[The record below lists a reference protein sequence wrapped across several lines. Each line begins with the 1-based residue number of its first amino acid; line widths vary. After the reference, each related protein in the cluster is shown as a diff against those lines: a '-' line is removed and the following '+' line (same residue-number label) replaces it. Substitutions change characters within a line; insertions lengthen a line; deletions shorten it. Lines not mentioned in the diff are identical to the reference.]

1 MLAVLC
7 LFVVCRPKLLVL
19 RSSCCLFASVLQL
32 ARRGR
37 LLRSAGE
44 GAWRDV
50 WRRRIS
56 LLVYAHPGGGRA
68 RSFGRRY
75 GSATRMGYLPF
86 FFSARFSFSTSEVPG
101 SPPSTNLARQAFGQR
116 CHARMA
122 SATRV
127 DFFFGGV
134 DALAVSFFILEAAA
148 AMASMVGAGAQGRR
162 AARNGPRGCQI

>member
-1 MLAVLC
+1 M
-7 LFVVCRPKLLVL
+7 
-19 RSSCCLFASVLQL
+19 
-32 ARRGR
+32 
-37 LLRSAGE
+37 
-44 GAWRDV
+44 
-50 WRRRIS
+50 
-56 LLVYAHPGGGRA
+56 
-68 RSFGRRY
+68 
-75 GSATRMGYLPF
+75 PF
-86 FFSARFSFSTSEVPG
+86 FFSTRFSFSTSEVPG

-134 DALAVSFFILEAAA
+134 DALVASFFILEAAA